1 MTHPLKTR
9 RSFSTFAVLTWALA
23 LLVGVIGVGLFL
35 HESLGAF
42 VFAGCL
48 LTLAVAFWLWILRR
62 LTR

>member
-1 MTHPLKTR
+1 MTNPLKTQR
-9 RSFSTFAVLTWALA
+9 GFWTFAVLTWALA
-23 LLVGVIGVGLFL
+23 MLVGVIGIGAFL

-48 LTLAVAFWLWILRR
+48 LTIAVAFWLWILRR